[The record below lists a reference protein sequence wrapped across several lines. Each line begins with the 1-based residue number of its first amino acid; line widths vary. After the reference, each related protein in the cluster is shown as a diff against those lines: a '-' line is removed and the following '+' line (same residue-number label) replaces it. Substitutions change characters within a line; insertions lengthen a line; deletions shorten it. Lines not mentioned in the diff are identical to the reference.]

1 MLLTRGGGGECFYHV
16 RHVSGTASDS
26 LLVNRLIK
34 ANSHGHYYYG
44 HVVLFPSYCHYIN
57 IFVTIIVNIIIVYV
71 HINSTS
77 LYF

>member
-44 HVVLFPSYCHYIN
+44 HVVLSLHKCICN
-57 IFVTIIVNIIIVYV
+57 VNIIIVYV